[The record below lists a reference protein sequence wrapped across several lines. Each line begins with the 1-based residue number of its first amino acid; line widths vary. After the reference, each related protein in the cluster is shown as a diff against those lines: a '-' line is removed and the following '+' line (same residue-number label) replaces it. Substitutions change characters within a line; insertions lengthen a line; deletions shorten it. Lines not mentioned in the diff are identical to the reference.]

1 MHFLVEGGGVMVAI
15 LRPSMF
21 MLLST
26 FTLALNGLLSKF
38 LTVHFSDAILVMLRL
53 LLPALVMLI
62 FAACSHWVVPDK
74 AAVRAFTLRAIF
86 IASCQSCFML
96 ALSHLTLIEA
106 VVLFSTGPLFIPLL
120 ERFFYKTKISWL
132 VMPTLML
139 MIIGVAMQNLTAQGI
154 TWRWELLIG
163 LAAGFFNGCS
173 QVALF
178 KASKIDLPV
187 LVINGWCFA
196 IASLLVLPVMLM
208 FTSQYEYQHSLELLV
223 SFEQGIPLLLVF
235 LGLSTAS
242 TQFFRSKAYRLVDS
256 NSELAPL
263 IYTNLIFAM
272 VFQFMFFDTSMSVM
286 QISGTGLIVLA
297 TLLNTFA
304 PHYFKRDKAQKGII

>member
-1 MHFLVEGGGVMVAI
+1 MATI

-26 FTLALNGLLSKF
+26 FTLALNGLLSKL

-53 LLPALVMLI
+53 LIPALVMLLL
-62 FAACSHWVVPDK
+62 AMASHWVMPNQ
-74 AAVRAFTLRAIF
+74 AAWRAFTLRAIF

-96 ALSHLTLIEA
+96 ALSHLSLIEA

-132 VMPTLML
+132 VMPTLIV

-154 TWRWELLIG
+154 IWRWELLIG
-163 LAAGFFNGCS
+163 LAAGIFNGCS

-178 KASKIDLPV
+178 KASKINLPV

-196 IASLLVLPVMLM
+196 IAALLVLPVMLV
-208 FTSQYEYQHSLELLV
+208 FTSQYEYQQSMQLL
-223 SFEQGIPLLLVF
+223 SNIAQGIPLLLLF

-272 VFQFMFFDTSMSVM
+272 VFQLLFFDTSMSLM
-286 QISGTGLIVLA
+286 QILGTGLIVLA

-304 PHYFKRDKAQKGII
+304 PHYFKRIKVQKGII

>member
-1 MHFLVEGGGVMVAI
+1 MVAI
-15 LRPSMF
+15 FRPSMF

-26 FTLALNGLLSKF
+26 FTLALNGLLAK
-38 LTVHFSDAILVMLRL
+38 LLIIHFSDAVLVMLRL
-53 LLPALVMLI
+53 LIPALVMLLL
-62 FAACSHWVVPDK
+62 AACSRWVMPNI
-74 AAVRAFTLRAIF
+74 AAWRAFTLRAIF

-96 ALSHLTLIEA
+96 ALSHLSLIEA

-120 ERFFYKTKISWL
+120 ERFFYKTKISRL
-132 VMPTLML
+132 VMPTLIL
-139 MIIGVAMQNLTAQGI
+139 MIIGVVMQNLTTQGI
-154 TWRWELLIG
+154 IWRWELLIG
-163 LAAGFFNGCS
+163 LAAGVFNGCS

-178 KASKIDLPV
+178 RASKINLPV

-196 IASLLVLPVMLM
+196 IAALLVLPIMLM
-208 FTSQYEYQHSLELLV
+208 FTDQYEYQQSVQLLTNI
-223 SFEQGIPLLLVF
+223 EQGIPLLLLF

-272 VFQFMFFDTSMSVM
+272 LFQLIFFDTSMSLM
-286 QISGTGLIVLA
+286 QILGTGLIVLA

-304 PHYFKRDKAQKGII
+304 PHYFNRVKVQQGVI

>member
-1 MHFLVEGGGVMVAI
+1 
-15 LRPSMF
+15 

-38 LTVHFSDAILVMLRL
+38 LTTHFSDAILVMLRL
-53 LLPALVMLI
+53 LIPALVMLLL
-62 FAACSHWVVPDK
+62 AMASHWVMPNQ
-74 AAVRAFTLRAIF
+74 AAWRAFTLRAIF

-96 ALSHLTLIEA
+96 ALSYLSLIEA

-120 ERFFYKTKISWL
+120 ERFFYKTKISRL
-132 VMPTLML
+132 VMPTLIV
-139 MIIGVAMQNLTAQGI
+139 MIIGVVMQNLTTQGI
-154 TWRWELLIG
+154 IWRWELLIG
-163 LAAGFFNGCS
+163 LAAGVFNGCS

-178 KASKIDLPV
+178 RASKINLPV
-187 LVINGWCFA
+187 LVINGWCFEIGA
-196 IASLLVLPVMLM
+196 LLVLPIMLM
-208 FTSQYEYQHSLELLV
+208 FTEQYEYQQSVQLLTNI
-223 SFEQGIPLLLVF
+223 EQGIPLLLLF

-272 VFQFMFFDTSMSVM
+272 MFQLIFFDTSMSLM
-286 QISGTGLIVLA
+286 QILGTGLIVLA

-304 PHYFKRDKAQKGII
+304 PYYFKRIQVQKGII

>member
-1 MHFLVEGGGVMVAI
+1 MATI
-15 LRPSMF
+15 LRPSIF

-38 LTVHFSDAILVMLRL
+38 LTIHFSDAILVMLRL
-53 LLPALVMLI
+53 LIPALVMLLL
-62 FAACSHWVVPDK
+62 AMASHWVMPNQ
-74 AAVRAFTLRAIF
+74 AAWRAFTLRAIF

-96 ALSHLTLIEA
+96 ALSYLSLIEA

-120 ERFFYKTKISWL
+120 ERFFYKTKISRL
-132 VMPTLML
+132 VMPTLIV
-139 MIIGVAMQNLTAQGI
+139 MIIGVVMQNLTTQGI
-154 TWRWELLIG
+154 IWRWELLIG
-163 LAAGFFNGCS
+163 LAAGVFNGCS

-178 KASKIDLPV
+178 RASKINLPV

-196 IASLLVLPVMLM
+196 IAALLVLPIMLM
-208 FTSQYEYQHSLELLV
+208 FTEQYEYQQSVQLLTNI
-223 SFEQGIPLLLVF
+223 EQGIPLLLLF

-272 VFQFMFFDTSMSVM
+272 MFQLIFFDTSMSLM
-286 QISGTGLIVLA
+286 QILGTGLIVLA
-297 TLLNTFA
+297 TLLNTFS
-304 PHYFKRDKAQKGII
+304 PYYFKRIQVQKGII

>member
-1 MHFLVEGGGVMVAI
+1 MATI
-15 LRPSMF
+15 LRPSIF

-38 LTVHFSDAILVMLRL
+38 LTIHFSDAILVMLRL
-53 LLPALVMLI
+53 LIPALVMLLL
-62 FAACSHWVVPDK
+62 AMASHWVMPNQ
-74 AAVRAFTLRAIF
+74 AAWRAFTLRAIF

-96 ALSHLTLIEA
+96 ALSYLSLIEA

-120 ERFFYKTKISWL
+120 ERFFYKTKISRL
-132 VMPTLML
+132 VMPTLIV
-139 MIIGVAMQNLTAQGI
+139 MIIGVVMQNLTTQGI
-154 TWRWELLIG
+154 IWRWELLIG
-163 LAAGFFNGCS
+163 LAAGGFNGCS

-178 KASKIDLPV
+178 RASKINLPV

-196 IASLLVLPVMLM
+196 IAALLVLPIMLM
-208 FTSQYEYQHSLELLV
+208 FTEQYEYQQSVQLLTNI
-223 SFEQGIPLLLVF
+223 EQGIPLLLLF

-272 VFQFMFFDTSMSVM
+272 MFQLIFFDTSMSLM
-286 QISGTGLIVLA
+286 QILGTGLIVLA

-304 PHYFKRDKAQKGII
+304 PYYFKRIQVQKGII

>member
-1 MHFLVEGGGVMVAI
+1 MATI
-15 LRPSMF
+15 LRPSIF

-38 LTVHFSDAILVMLRL
+38 LTIHFSDAILVMLRL
-53 LLPALVMLI
+53 LIPALVMLLL
-62 FAACSHWVVPDK
+62 AMASHWVMPNQ
-74 AAVRAFTLRAIF
+74 AAWRAFTLRAIF

-96 ALSHLTLIEA
+96 ALSYLSLIEA

-120 ERFFYKTKISWL
+120 ERFFYKTKISRL
-132 VMPTLML
+132 VMPTLIV
-139 MIIGVAMQNLTAQGI
+139 MIIGVVMQNLTTQGI
-154 TWRWELLIG
+154 IWRWELLIG
-163 LAAGFFNGCS
+163 LAAGVFNGCS

-178 KASKIDLPV
+178 RASKINLPV

-196 IASLLVLPVMLM
+196 IAALLVLPIMLM
-208 FTSQYEYQHSLELLV
+208 FTEQYEYQQSVQLLTNI
-223 SFEQGIPLLLVF
+223 EQGIPLLLLF

-272 VFQFMFFDTSMSVM
+272 MFQLIFFDTSMSLM
-286 QISGTGLIVLA
+286 QILGTGLIVLA

-304 PHYFKRDKAQKGII
+304 PYYFKRIQVQKGII